1 MECWKSSCLHLHRP
15 IQNSLMVGLTTAKC
29 RQRPGVFLL
38 ASDDLRKQSTLASL
52 PELITLTVSERTRY
66 HSLFRNQEVVLWE
79 CRSCY
84 VMSYAVGWLMGIHGS
99 TCIWIATKRLIIFY
113 WPLTELQTL
122 NTSLVHKGT
131 IQRSRIVK
139 RYRNEN
145 YGNKRKEIK
154 IILKEVIWRMAYFFK
169 K

>member
-84 VMSYAVGWLMGIHGS
+84 VISYTVRWLMGIHMNS
-99 TCIWIATKRLIIFY
+99 NQKVNYFF

-145 YGNKRKEIK
+145 NGNKRKEIK
-154 IILKEVIWRMAYFFK
+154 IILKEVIWRMAYFF
-169 K
+169 